1 MEAFIARQ
9 PIFDS
14 QQKVFAYELLFRSGL
29 DNMFKHP
36 DPDQA
41 TAKVITDAF
50 SLFNTS
56 ALTEGKRAF
65 INLTR
70 DTLLKEYIFLIPKE
84 FIVAEITES
93 IDPDSEV
100 VEACRK
106 LKQSGY
112 LLALDDFVYEDR
124 YAPLMDLADFIKVD
138 FLSTS
143 ESERRSLCER
153 FAPSGIRPLAEKV
166 ETAEAFSEA
175 FQIGYPYFQG
185 YFFCRPTIFRRKDIP
200 GFKLHYFQVLQE
212 ILRPEMDFG
221 KLEKFIRQEVSL
233 SYRLLR
239 YINSAFFG
247 MKNKIN
253 SIKQALVLLG
263 EKEIRKWISLLTLAN
278 MGKDKPEQLAVHT
291 ITRAKFCESLA
302 PFAGL
307 LNRADDLF
315 LVGMFSLMDAFLDR
329 PMPDILTEIPIKD
342 EIKGAILGKENKLT
356 EVYHYAVSY
365 EKGDWGKLA
374 EQRVKIGIDEMRPPQ
389 LYLEA
394 LRWGQNAF
402 KYL

>member
-9 PIFDS
+9 AIFDS
-14 QQKVFAYELLFRSGL
+14 RQKVFAYELLFRSGW
-29 DNMFKHP
+29 DNMFNHP

-56 ALTEGKRAF
+56 DLTDGKRAF
-65 INLTR
+65 INVTR
-70 DTLLKEYIFLIPKE
+70 DTLLKEYLFLFPKE
-84 FIVAEITES
+84 LIVAEITES

-100 VEACRK
+100 IEACRK
-106 LKQSGY
+106 LKQAGY

-124 YAPLMDLADFIKVD
+124 YAPLMDLTDFMKVD

-143 ESERRSLCER
+143 ESERRFLYER
-153 FAPSGIRPLAEKV
+153 FAPSGIRLLAEKV
-166 ETAEAFSEA
+166 ETSELFSEA
-175 FQIGYPYFQG
+175 LQIGYPYFQG
-185 YFFCRPTIFRRKDIP
+185 YFFCRPTIFNRKDIP

-212 ILRPEMDFG
+212 ILRPEMDYG
-221 KLEKFIRQEVSL
+221 KLEKFIKQEVSL
-233 SYRLLR
+233 SYKLLR
-239 YINSAFFG
+239 YINSSFFG
-247 MKNKIN
+247 FKNKIN
-253 SIKQALVLLG
+253 SIKQALALLG
-263 EKEIRKWISLLTLAN
+263 EKEIRKWLLLLTLAH

-302 PFAGL
+302 PLAGL
-307 LNRADDLF
+307 LDRADDLF

-329 PMPDILTEIPIKD
+329 PISDILTEIPIKD
-342 EIKGAILGKENKLT
+342 EIKGAILGEENKLT
-356 EVYHYAVSY
+356 EVYHYAISY

-374 EQRVKIGIDEMRPPQ
+374 EQTLKIGIDEMSPPQ

-394 LRWGQNAF
+394 LKWGQEAF